1 MKFLARNILV
11 LVVFVCV
18 LPAVAS
24 AGTNEDKFTPQQM
37 RAEGES
43 MVAGMRA
50 MRDNAEA
57 ALRKARADKD
67 LARLD
72 CINEAL
78 IALKGVLKLAEDYLY
93 DLQAELKQ
101 GNKKAVQS
109 SFVKIKIAKKKTAD
123 LDARIRSCGG
133 PTEEGIVEGKP
144 IIERTVDSDL
154 PTQDPLE
161 GLETEAVFVE
171 KPSATSPYH

>member
-1 MKFLARNILV
+1 MTNASRFMLV
-11 LVVFVCV
+11 IIAVSF
-18 LPAVAS
+18 AVAGS
-24 AGTNEDKFTPQQM
+24 GPAAQAEEKLTVQQM
-37 RAEGES
+37 AGQAEQ
-43 MVAGMRA
+43 MVNGMRGL
-50 MRDNAEA
+50 RDSAEA
-57 ALRKARADKD
+57 GLRKARSDKD

-101 GNKKAVQS
+101 GNQKSVQS
-109 SFVKIKIAKKKTAD
+109 NFVKIKIAKKKIAD
-123 LDARIRSCGG
+123 LDARVRSCGG
-133 PTEEGIVEGKP
+133 PSEEGVVEGKP
-144 IIERTVDSDL
+144 IIEKTVDSDL

-171 KPSATSPYH
+171 KPSATSPYF